1 NGPDLEQVASLAD
14 RMRSRLEDID
24 GMGRVDL
31 SLQLDLPHLDVNVD
45 RVRTAEAGLSSS
57 DVAFAVNMLVG
68 GVDIARYND
77 QPGDGE
83 RYDIRVK
90 SAQGEMTRPS
100 DLGKIYLRTRDGE
113 LVRFDSLASIDQTVG
128 PAVITRFNLNY
139 SADFYGNP
147 DMPLGQAV
155 DTIDR
160 VAAELLPLGY
170 RVEYKAEAREFQQTV
185 GYVLFAFG

>member
-1 NGPDLEQVASLAD
+1 
-14 RMRSRLEDID
+14 
-24 GMGRVDL
+24 
-31 SLQLDLPHLDVNVD
+31 
-45 RVRTAEAGLSSS
+45 
-57 DVAFAVNMLVG
+57 
-68 GVDIARYND
+68 
-77 QPGDGE
+77 
-83 RYDIRVK
+83 YDIRVK

-185 GYVLFAFG
+185 GYVLFAFGLAVVLVFIVLASQFNSFLQPFIVMTAQPLAVIGRSEERR